1 MYLGLACQPLLRL
14 EKAMTYG
21 TGTPLK
27 AVAGRLA
34 LDFVNTADW
43 TPFDTVLKDRIASLA
58 DLSAWTAGMGL
69 PEAHW
74 YGTLEALHDFRA
86 GVRRAILDQ
95 GSLDLGFALP
105 TPEQPFAQWLRRQA
119 LRDLVA
125 ASALSI
131 LADPRELKRV
141 KLCPGHDCGWLFLD
155 ETKNARR
162 KWCLMEVCGNRAK
175 SSRHYARTIGLEVET
190 PTVR

>member
-1 MYLGLACQPLLRL
+1 
-14 EKAMTYG
+14 MTYG

-43 TPFDTVLKDRIASLA
+43 TPFGTVLKDRIVRLA
-58 DLSAWTAGMGL
+58 DLRAWTSGMGL
-69 PEAHW
+69 ATAHW
-74 YGTLEALHDFRA
+74 DGTLDALRDFRA
-86 GVRRAILDQ
+86 GVRRAILGQ
-95 GSLDLGFALP
+95 GSLDLELTLP
-105 TPEQPFAQWLRRQA
+105 TPEMPFVPWLRQQA
-119 LRDLVA
+119 LRDLIA

-131 LADPRELKRV
+131 LVDPRELDRV

-175 SSRHYARTIGLEVET
+175 SSRHYARTISQQVDT
-190 PTVR
+190 PAIR

>member
-1 MYLGLACQPLLRL
+1 
-14 EKAMTYG
+14 MTYS

-43 TPFDTVLKDRIASLA
+43 TPFDTVLKDRITTMA
-58 DLSAWTAGMGL
+58 DVSAWTAQMGL
-69 PEAHW
+69 PDAHW
-74 YGTLEALHDFRA
+74 DGTVDTLREFRA
-86 GVRRAILDQ
+86 GVRQAIRGQ
-95 GSLDLGFALP
+95 GSLAQGVTLP
-105 TPEQPFAQWLRRQA
+105 KPEQPFTQWLRRQP
-119 LRDLVA
+119 LRDLIA

-131 LADPRELKRV
+131 LADSRELERV
-141 KLCPGHDCGWLFLD
+141 RLCPGHDCGWLFLD

-175 SSRHYARTIGLEVET
+175 SSRHYARAITEKVEASN
-190 PTVR
+190 VR

>member
-1 MYLGLACQPLLRL
+1 
-14 EKAMTYG
+14 MTYS

-58 DLSAWTAGMGL
+58 DIAAWSAQMGL
-69 PEAHW
+69 AGAHW
-74 YGTLEALHDFRA
+74 DGPLDEMRAFRA
-86 GVRRAILDQ
+86 RVRQAVLGQ
-95 GSLDLGFALP
+95 GSLDLCVTLP
-105 TPEQPFAQWLRRQA
+105 TPEQPFALWLRRQA

-131 LADPRELKRV
+131 LADPRELERV

-175 SSRHYARTIGLEVET
+175 ASRHYARAIGQQVDT
-190 PTVR
+190 PQER

>member
-1 MYLGLACQPLLRL
+1 
-14 EKAMTYG
+14 MTYS

-43 TPFDTVLKDRIASLA
+43 TPFDTILKDRIASLD
-58 DLSAWTAGMGL
+58 DLSAWTRQMGL
-69 PEAHW
+69 GAAPWEDP
-74 YGTLEALHDFRA
+74 LDALRGFRA
-86 GVRRAILDQ
+86 NLRRAIL
-95 GSLDLGFALP
+95 GKGGLDLSLRLP
-105 TPEQPFAQWLRRQA
+105 PPEAPFVPWLRRQS
-119 LRDLVA
+119 LRDLIA
-125 ASALSI
+125 ASAISI
-131 LADPRELKRV
+131 LSDPRELERV

-175 SSRHYARTIGLEVET
+175 SSRHYARSIGLPEQGAA
-190 PTVR
+190 

>member
-1 MYLGLACQPLLRL
+1 
-14 EKAMTYG
+14 MTYS

-43 TPFDTVLKDRIASLA
+43 TPFGTVLKDRITSPA
-58 DLSAWTAGMGL
+58 DLSAWLVQMGL
-69 PEAHW
+69 SEARW
-74 YGTLEALHDFRA
+74 DGTLEALRDFRDR
-86 GVRRAILDQ
+86 VRKAIL
-95 GSLDLGFALP
+95 GEGGLDLSVRLGPAEAP
-105 TPEQPFAQWLRRQA
+105 VVSWIRRQT

-131 LADPRELKRV
+131 LADPRELERV

-175 SSRHYARTIGLEVET
+175 SSRHYARTVGLAESSLI
-190 PTVR
+190 

>member
-1 MYLGLACQPLLRL
+1 MSYS
-14 EKAMTYG
+14 

-43 TPFDTVLKDRIASLA
+43 TPFDTVLKDRVVSLA
-58 DLSAWTAGMGL
+58 DLSAWAAQMGL
-69 PEAHW
+69 PDAQW
-74 YGTLEALHDFRA
+74 TGTLDALRGFRA
-86 GVRRAILDQ
+86 AVRKAILGQ
-95 GSLDLGFALP
+95 AVLGQATLDLRLSLAPAEMPLV
-105 TPEQPFAQWLRRQA
+105 AWLRRQP
-119 LRDLVA
+119 LRDLIA

-131 LADPRELKRV
+131 LADPRELARV

-155 ETKNARR
+155 ETRNARR

-175 SSRHYARTIGLEVET
+175 SNRHYARSLGAT
-190 PTVR
+190 P

>member
-1 MYLGLACQPLLRL
+1 
-14 EKAMTYG
+14 MTYS

-43 TPFDTVLKDRIASLA
+43 TPFDTVLKDRIANLA
-58 DLSAWTAGMGL
+58 DLSAWASGMGL
-69 PEAHW
+69 PAAQWDGTVDALRGFRAEVRQAIL
-74 YGTLEALHDFRA
+74 GKGSVDLRFTLEA
-86 GVRRAILDQ
+86 
-95 GSLDLGFALP
+95 
-105 TPEQPFAQWLRRQA
+105 PEQPFAQWLRRQA

-131 LADPRELKRV
+131 LADPRELERV

-175 SSRHYARTIGLEVET
+175 SSRHYARTIGQHEN
-190 PTVR
+190 

>member
-1 MYLGLACQPLLRL
+1 
-14 EKAMTYG
+14 MTYS

-58 DLSAWTAGMGL
+58 DLTAWAVQMGL
-69 PEAHW
+69 GQAHW
-74 YGTLEALHDFRA
+74 DGSLEALLDFRA
-86 GVRRAILDQ
+86 GVRQAILGQ
-95 GSLDLGFALP
+95 GSVDLSVRLARP
-105 TPEQPFAQWLRRQA
+105 DAPMTSWLRRQP

-125 ASALSI
+125 ASAISI
-131 LADPRELKRV
+131 LSDPRELDRV

-175 SSRHYARTIGLEVET
+175 SSRHYARTVALAET
-190 PTVR
+190 GSG

>member
-1 MYLGLACQPLLRL
+1 
-14 EKAMTYG
+14 MTYS

-43 TPFDTVLKDRIASLA
+43 TPFGTVLKDRIASLA
-58 DLSAWTAGMGL
+58 DLSAWTTQMGL
-69 PEAHW
+69 AGAHW
-74 YGTLEALHDFRA
+74 DGTLDALRDFRA
-86 GVRRAILDQ
+86 DVRRAIL
-95 GSLDLGFALP
+95 GHGGLDLSVTLAAP
-105 TPEQPFAQWLRRQA
+105 QQPYVAWLRRQA

-131 LADPRELKRV
+131 LADPREVERV

-175 SSRHYARTIGLEVET
+175 SSRHYARSIGQEVAT

>member
-1 MYLGLACQPLLRL
+1 
-14 EKAMTYG
+14 MTYS

-43 TPFDTVLKDRIASLA
+43 TPFDTVLKDRIHSLV
-58 DLSAWTAGMGL
+58 DLSEWTAQMGL
-69 PEAHW
+69 AGAYW
-74 YGTLEALHDFRA
+74 DGTLEASRDFRA
-86 GVRRAILDQ
+86 GVRRAILGQ
-95 GSLDLGFALP
+95 GGLDLGFSFAA
-105 TPEQPFAQWLRRQA
+105 PEIPFAPWLRRQA
-119 LRDLVA
+119 LRDLVT

-131 LADPRELKRV
+131 LADPRELARV

-175 SSRHYARTIGLEVET
+175 SSRHYARVISQQEASQ
-190 PTVR
+190 TVG

>member
-1 MYLGLACQPLLRL
+1 M
-14 EKAMTYG
+14 AMTYS

-43 TPFDTVLKDRIASLA
+43 TPFDTVLKDRIADLA
-58 DLSAWTAGMGL
+58 DLAAWTAGMGL
-69 PEAHW
+69 PAAQW
-74 YGTLEALHDFRA
+74 DGTVDALRDFRA
-86 GVRRAILDQ
+86 GVRQAILGQ
-95 GSLDLGFALP
+95 GSLDLGFTLA
-105 TPEQPFAQWLRRQA
+105 TPELPFAQWLRRQA

-131 LADPRELKRV
+131 LADPRELERV

-175 SSRHYARTIGLEVET
+175 SSRHYARAVGEKVDTATIRQEQNSPSPAGF
-190 PTVR
+190 PAG

>member
-1 MYLGLACQPLLRL
+1 
-14 EKAMTYG
+14 MTYSA
-21 TGTPLK
+21 GTPLK

-58 DLSAWTAGMGL
+58 DISAWTAQLGL
-69 PEAHW
+69 AGAHW
-74 YGTLEALHDFRA
+74 DGTSDELRDLRA
-86 GVRRAILDQ
+86 RVRLAILGK
-95 GSLDLGFALP
+95 GSLDFRFSLA
-105 TPEQPFAQWLRRQA
+105 TPEQPLALWLRRQA
-119 LRDLVA
+119 LRDLVT

-131 LADPRELKRV
+131 LADPRELERV

-175 SSRHYARTIGLEVET
+175 SSRHYARAIGQQVDN
-190 PTVR
+190 PTVS